1 MDTPGPLPVPAFSRH
16 SCQSASPQTLQALRL
31 REGLTP
37 VVWGLSLAPGTEPF
51 SHLTLATM
59 ANVKRMTKD
68 HDESWFGA
76 QRLIRFMDQKETQVR
91 SLSMTSVRAQSTM
104 ETKLSL
110 TVLGLVSK
118 QNQVHSECVI
128 KGQDSVYDRDQGS
141 VCY

>member
-1 MDTPGPLPVPAFSRH
+1 M
-16 SCQSASPQTLQALRL
+16 
-31 REGLTP
+31 
-37 VVWGLSLAPGTEPF
+37 VWGLSLAPGTEPF

-104 ETKLSL
+104 ESKLSL